1 MSRKLPF
8 EYQMLG
14 LFIAICVSMFF
25 FYIVAN
31 AFPGGLDW
39 DPATRWF
46 TIGG

>member
-14 LFIAICVSMFF
+14 FCIAVCVFVFF
-25 FYIVAN
+25 MYMVAN

-39 DPATRWF
+39 DPVTRWF